1 MSSIISK
8 KRLLKDYR
16 EIMKNKY
23 ISITPLENN
32 IFEWHGNLVP
42 TEGRYKGI
50 ILHVIMKFPENYPSE
65 PPVINLLTSIPH
77 SNIINYQGTKNYL
90 CIDML
95 KNFFWMEDGQDKS
108 RPYSGWSSAYTVE
121 SIMLQLNSFLFDDFV
136 ENYDGKIKH
145 TFYQL
150 APENGGG
157 NRNLDSALSDLE
169 DAFKNSIN
177 CKCNIC
183 GHTYKNPF
191 PKIKIPIPK
200 KEKPIIRKKVF
211 ENGEINSEIKEI
223 LESHSKIDKKKI
235 DKIYLKSNDEIS
247 REKILIIMDEINK
260 YNTIYSSFI
269 KNDVP
274 DIYITRF
281 LRGIWKKLEME
292 PATSCNCNFCREYN
306 NANANNEI
314 ISKKYEYEYYLKIN
328 NFIDKN
334 INIETSSKDENDIWN
349 KLYKLG
355 YNDNLKKNIKTNN
368 ISFIDNKI
376 TFSDIVKGKHKQ
388 SKYKK
393 TFFETLSENCNLYI
407 LDFLENDNI
416 MKIKTISSE
425 TEKLAF
431 HPYLWEKRE
440 QICFYTKEN
449 FNSDILGFDINI
461 SFFSKSEKI
470 KEISTNL
477 DILSLTAY
485 KSNIRK
491 TVWNNSFQYWLPLY
505 ITQKHMIKA
514 RKHFE
519 EEICKIISARKEK
532 KNDSDNPYFL
542 QEENNDLYSVK
553 KAIEKYKDLKVNFK
567 PKYCLE
573 ILITLMNT
581 MCVNM
586 MKEDSI
592 ISLKSLEGFCQFH
605 RILLQYIKWYPSLEN
620 YVNDTI
626 NNFIKGQTSK
636 YYIHSLGEFI
646 IFLSLTDKY
655 DWGSIKEQFIRE
667 NFDRSALWMLKKY
680 PEILS
685 DNISEKDLTQ
695 KSWDSTKVGKKLLA
709 FNIYFNAKI
718 IKNKNIKDIIIEYDK
733 YYGKPPRHIK
743 TKFFEALKKIKCI
756 DSYEEYFSF
765 IEYNYIPSNV
775 LSYKIRESIKRSE
788 IKKYHNKNKFIIEK
802 KEFNFSKRYNLL

>member
-1 MSSIISK
+1 MSSMISK

-32 IFEWHGNLVP
+32 IFEWHGNLFP

-50 ILHVIMKFPENYPSE
+50 ILHIIMKFPENYPSE
-65 PPVINLLTSIPH
+65 PPVINLLTGIPH
-77 SNIINYQGTKNYL
+77 SNIIDHQGTQNYL

-95 KNFFWMEDGQDKS
+95 KNFFWMEGGEDKS

-136 ENYDGKIKH
+136 ENYNGKMKH

-169 DAFKNSIN
+169 NAFKDSID
-177 CKCNIC
+177 CKCDVC

-200 KEKPIIRKKVF
+200 KEKPIIRQKVF

-223 LESHSKIDKKKI
+223 LKSHSKINKKKI
-235 DKIYLKSNDEIS
+235 EKMYLTSNDEIS
-247 REKILIIMDEINK
+247 RERLLIIMDEINK
-260 YNTIYSSFI
+260 YNNIYPSFI

-274 DIYITRF
+274 EIYITRF
-281 LRGIWKKLEME
+281 LRGVWKKLEME
-292 PATSCNCNFCREYN
+292 PAESCNCNFCSEYN
-306 NANANNEI
+306 NSNADNEI

-328 NFIDKN
+328 NFIDKS
-334 INIETSSKDENDIWN
+334 INIETSSTDENYIWN
-349 KLYKLG
+349 KLYELG
-355 YNDNLKKNIKTNN
+355 YDDNLKKKIKTNN

-376 TFSDIVKGKHKQ
+376 SFSDIVKGKHKQ
-388 SKYKK
+388 NKYKK

-407 LDFLENDNI
+407 LDFLENDYI
-416 MKIKTISSE
+416 MKIKNISRE
-425 TEKLAF
+425 IEKLSV

-440 QICFYTKEN
+440 QICFYTKED

-477 DILSLTAY
+477 DMLSLTAY
-485 KSNIRK
+485 QNDVRK

-505 ITQKHMIKA
+505 ITPKHMMEG

-519 EEICKIISARKEK
+519 KEICKIVSARKT
-532 KNDSDNPYFL
+532 NPCEDENLAFL
-542 QEENNDLYSVK
+542 QDDNGGLYSVK
-553 KAIEKYKDLKVNFK
+553 KAVEKYKNFKIDFK

-573 ILITLMNT
+573 VLVTLMNT

-605 RILLQYIKWYPSLEN
+605 RIILQYIIWYPSLKDF
-620 YVNDTI
+620 VNKTI
-626 NNFIKGQTSK
+626 ENFIDGKTSK
-636 YYIHSLGEFI
+636 YYVHSLGEFI
-646 IFLSLTDKY
+646 IYLSLTDEY
-655 DWGSIKEQFIRE
+655 NWNSIKHQFMNE
-667 NFDRSALWMLKKY
+667 NFERSVLWTLKKY
-680 PEILS
+680 PEIIKENVT
-685 DNISEKDLTQ
+685 DNEIIE
-695 KSWDSTKVGKKLLA
+695 KSWDSSKVGKKLLA
-709 FNIYFNAKI
+709 FNIYFNTKI
-718 IKNKNIKDIIIEYDK
+718 IKDKSIKNIILEYDK
-733 YYGKPPRHIK
+733 YYGKPPRNVK
-743 TKFFEALKKIKCI
+743 KKFFEVLKKIKSI
-756 DSYEEYFSF
+756 ESYNSYFYF
-765 IEYNYIPSNV
+765 IEYDYTTPNV
-775 LSYKIRESIKRSE
+775 LSYKLRKSIQGSE
-788 IKKYHNKNKFIIEK
+788 IKKYHNKQDFNPQNKDKNTFI
-802 KEFNFSKRYNLL
+802 R